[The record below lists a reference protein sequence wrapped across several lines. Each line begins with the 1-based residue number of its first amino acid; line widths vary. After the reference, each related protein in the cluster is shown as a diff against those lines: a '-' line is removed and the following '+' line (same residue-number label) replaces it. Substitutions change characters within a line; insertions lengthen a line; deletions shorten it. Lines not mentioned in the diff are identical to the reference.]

1 MNTSK
6 HKSRYHSLCLIHTT
20 VFSLYPLV
28 YLAFSIY
35 ANSSQLSDLNM
46 CIVHGR
52 NYVILTMSALSS
64 RLYLAYLM
72 RDLYVW
78 TVWSNTGLFGQN
90 VFAKT
95 IRYFTV
101 ICMISDQKGSYKS
114 PSPPKEM
121 QTYRNFC
128 EKKKKRKKKIWDYTP
143 SRLRIFI
150 FIVR

>member
-1 MNTSK
+1 MFDT
-6 HKSRYHSLCLIHTT
+6 HYCFFLII
-20 VFSLYPLV
+20 FGISGLINV
-28 YLAFSIY
+28 YELQTNYQIW
-35 ANSSQLSDLNM
+35 NL

-90 VFAKT
+90 VIAKT

-114 PSPPKEM
+114 PPLK
-121 QTYRNFC
+121 TYRYTEIFV
-128 EKKKKRKKKIWDYTP
+128 KKKKKKKIWDYMP
-143 SRLRIFI
+143 SRLRIFL
-150 FIVR
+150 FIAWLWKKWQFKK